1 MSVAGLEPGAAY
13 PLGATSTDRGVN
25 FAVFSEHA
33 SRVLVCTFDDRGS
46 RETGRYELLEHTD
59 GVWHGHLPGAA
70 PGLVYGYRAWGPV
83 DHEKG
88 LRFNPSKLL
97 LDPYARR
104 VAGAFRWTDAHLD
117 SGEHAAEDNARDIF
131 KSVVTAAD
139 GSTPGLPPFDWQGD
153 APPATPLDRSV
164 LYEVHVKGFTRLHP
178 EVPAELRGT
187 YEGFC
192 SPSAIAHLKR
202 LGVTAVNLLPVQQS
216 VSEQPLVRKGLVN
229 YWGYSTIGFFA
240 PDNRF
245 ARHDPVAEFKTMVR
259 ELHRAGIEVIL
270 DVVYNHT
277 AEGDHRGPTLSM
289 RGLDN
294 RAYYHLHHNLPG
306 LYENHTGTGNALNL
320 GHPRVLQ
327 MVMDS
332 LRYWVTEMHVDGFRF
347 DLAATLG
354 RRSHA
359 EGGSDGSF
367 DRHAPFFQAV
377 RQDPVLSRVKLIA
390 EPWDAGI
397 GGYQVGQFPAGWSE
411 WNDRFR
417 DAVRAFWVSKG
428 SYRGDLARRLEGSS
442 DLFRHA
448 GRRPQASLNY
458 VTAHDGFTLEDLVSY
473 SHKHNEAN
481 GEDNRDGSSD
491 NRSWNCGHEGPTDLL
506 MVTALRTRL
515 KRALLASLLLSQGVP
530 MLLGGDELG
539 RTQRGNNNAYNQDN
553 EISWFDWRSADAD
566 LIEYIGWLVR
576 LRMQYPHLRRTHWLQ
591 HRVPGA
597 GGHSPGDAIW
607 LNRLGKEMTPAQ
619 WDERGRYVF
628 GLRLGPRGA
637 DEPELLMLLNAE
649 ASDAMFHLPDGEWQ
663 PVLDT
668 GQRDGRP
675 EGDRRAGA
683 RILLKARSL
692 TLLERA

>member
-1 MSVAGLEPGAAY
+1 MTAG
-13 PLGATSTDRGVN
+13 
-25 FAVFSEHA
+25 
-33 SRVLVCTFDDRGS
+33 
-46 RETGRYELLEHTD
+46 
-59 GVWHGHLPGAA
+59 
-70 PGLVYGYRAWGPV
+70 
-83 DHEKG
+83 
-88 LRFNPSKLL
+88 
-97 LDPYARR
+97 
-104 VAGAFRWTDAHLD
+104 
-117 SGEHAAEDNARDIF
+117 
-131 KSVVTAAD
+131 D
-139 GSTPGLPPFDWQGD
+139 GSAGSQPFDWQDD
-153 APPATPLDRSV
+153 APPAIPLDRSV

-178 EVPAELRGT
+178 EVPQALRGT
-187 YEGFC
+187 YEGFS
-192 SPSAIAHLKR
+192 SPPAIAHLKR
-202 LGVTAVNLLPVQQS
+202 LGVTAVNLLPVHQS
-216 VSEQPLVRKGLVN
+216 VSEQPLVRKGLAN

-240 PDNRF
+240 PDSRF
-245 ARHDPVAEFKTMVR
+245 ARHDPVMEFKTMVR

-294 RAYYHLHHNLPG
+294 RSYYHLRRNLAG
-306 LYENHTGTGNALNL
+306 HYENYAGTGNALNL

-354 RRSHA
+354 RYSHA
-359 EGGSDGSF
+359 EGGSDGGF
-367 DRHAPFFQAV
+367 DRHAAFFHAM
-377 RQDPVLSRVKLIA
+377 RQDPVLARVKLIA

-397 GGYQVGQFPAGWSE
+397 GGYQLGQFPPGWSE

-417 DAVRAFWVSKG
+417 DSVRSFWVSKG

-506 MVTALRTRL
+506 MVTALRARL

-553 EISWFDWRSADAD
+553 DISWFDWSSADDD
-566 LIEYIGWLVR
+566 LIEYTRWLIA
-576 LRMQYPHLRRTHWLQ
+576 LRAQYPQLRRTHWLH
-591 HRVPGA
+591 HRSPGS
-597 GGHSPGDAIW
+597 GEHVPGDAIW
-607 LNRLGKEMTPAQ
+607 LHRLGREMTPAQ
-619 WDERGRYVF
+619 WEESGRYVF
-628 GLRLGPRGA
+628 GLRLSPREAHDA
-637 DEPELLMLLNAE
+637 DLLMLLNAE
-649 ASDAMFHLPDGEWQ
+649 ASDAMFHLPGGGWQ
-663 PVLDT
+663 LVLDT

-675 EGDRRAGA
+675 ERQALA
-683 RILLKARSL
+683 EERILLKSRSL
-692 TLLERA
+692 TLLERAASLSAQ